1 MDKHYDPKAVE
12 TKWYAWWEKRGLF
25 HADPAQ
31 GGEPYCVMIPPPNV
45 TGILHM
51 GHALNN
57 AIQDILVRW
66 RRMEGRNTL
75 WMPGTDHAGIAT
87 QNVVEKALRKEGTG
101 RHDLGREA
109 FVQRVWAWR
118 KEYGGTIVHQLRQLG
133 ASCDWPRERFTMDEG
148 MSDAVTEVFCR
159 LYNEGLIYRGNYIVN
174 WCPRCHTAL
183 SDEESEHHDT
193 NGSLWHIRYPVSDGS
208 FVTVATTRP
217 ETMLGDTAVAVNPK
231 DERYTALLSKQVTL
245 PILGR
250 ALRVVADDYVDPVFG
265 TGVVKITPAHDPN
278 DFQVAQRHNLPSV
291 NVMNGDGTMND
302 EAGPYA
308 GMDRFACRK
317 KVVADL
323 EAQGL
328 LVKVEPHLH
337 AVGHCYRCDTVVEP
351 RLSLQWFVRMK
362 PLAAAA
368 IESVRNGQV
377 HFHPAR
383 WEKVYL
389 DWMENIRDWC
399 ISRQIW
405 WGHRIPVYTCHDCRH
420 EWAARTAPKACEKC
434 GADAEA
440 VSQDEDVLD
449 TWFSS
454 WLWPF
459 STLGWPRETVDLR
472 KYYPTHDLVTAPE
485 IIFFWVARMIM
496 AGHKFMGVAP
506 FRHVYIHGT
515 VRDDQGR
522 KMSKSLGNSIDPLGI
537 IEKYSADALRFSLM
551 MITATGQ
558 DVQVNLDKFEIGRN
572 FGTKIWNAA
581 RFLRLHMEKSP
592 GLDWRAL
599 AATAPQLDP
608 ALLTDDDRH
617 LLAKCD
623 AATRALTAHLEQF
636 RFQDGARLVYD
647 FVWSDFCDWYVEYA
661 KDDLYGENA
670 ARREQVLRLMTHV
683 FASALKLLHPYM
695 PFLTE
700 ELWHTM
706 GYGAAEESIM
716 TAAWPRP
723 LADALVAAYKMD
735 ERVTAYVDAKHE
747 LIGAGRTLRAE
758 YGIAPA
764 KQIRYVIHAVDAT
777 AAAQLERDR
786 RSLQALL
793 RAETLEIAAGGEA
806 KGMPGALCKLGT
818 IYLPLAGLI
827 DVSAEV
833 ARIKGELA
841 KTRGFLKGIEAKLG
855 NEGFVAKAPPA
866 VVEQQRAKRIELTE
880 TIARLERL
888 ATTLAAVRE

>member
-12 TKWYAWWEKRGLF
+12 AKWYAWWEQQGFF
-25 HADPAQ
+25 HAEPSRA
-31 GGEPYCVMIPPPNV
+31 GEPYCVMIPPPNV

-57 AIQDILVRW
+57 TVQDILVRW

-87 QNVVEKALRKEGTG
+87 QNVVEKALRKQGQSRRE
-101 RHDLGREA
+101 LGREA
-109 FVQRVWAWR
+109 FLQKVWAWR
-118 KEYGGTIVHQLRQLG
+118 QEYGGTIVRQLRQLG

-148 MSDAVTEVFCR
+148 LSEAVAEVFCR
-159 LYNEGLIYRGNYIVN
+159 LYDEGLIYRGNYIVN
-174 WCPRCHTAL
+174 WCSRCHTAL
-183 SDEESEHHDT
+183 SDEESEHRDT
-193 NGSLWHIRYPVSDGS
+193 QGNLWHIRYPVSDGS
-208 FVTVATTRP
+208 YVTVATTRP

-231 DERYTALLSKQVTL
+231 DERYAHLHGCTVTL

-250 ALRVVADDYVDPVFG
+250 TLRVVADDYVDRAFG

-278 DFQVAQRHNLPSV
+278 DFQVAQRHDLPSV
-291 NVMNGDGTMND
+291 NVMNGDGTMN
-302 EAGPYA
+302 EAAGPYA

-317 KVVADL
+317 QLVADL

-328 LVKVEPHLH
+328 LVKVEPHPH

-368 IESVRNGQV
+368 IEAVRSGQV
-377 HFHPAR
+377 QFTPKR

-389 DWMENIRDWC
+389 EWMENIRDWC

-405 WGHRIPVYTCHDCRH
+405 WGHRIPVYRCGECRH
-420 EWAARTAPKACEKC
+420 EWAAKQAPQACPKC
-434 GADAEA
+434 AAA
-440 VSQDEDVLD
+440 AIMQDEDVLD

-459 STLGWPRETVDLR
+459 STLGWPHDSAELR
-472 KYYPTHDLVTAPE
+472 KYYPTHDLVTASE

-496 AGHKFMGVAP
+496 AGCKFMGEPP

-522 KMSKSLGNSIDPLGI
+522 KMSKSLGNSIDPLDI
-537 IEKYSADALRFSLM
+537 IAKYSADSLRFSLM

-558 DVQVNLDKFEIGRN
+558 DVQVNMDKFEIGRN

-581 RFLRLHMEKSP
+581 RFLKLHMEKAD

-599 AATAPQLDP
+599 ATQTPHLDP

-623 AATRALTAHLEQF
+623 EAVVQVTAQLAQC
-636 RFQDGARLVYD
+636 RFQDGARLLYD
-647 FVWSDFCDWYVEYA
+647 FIWSSFCDWYVEYA
-661 KDDLYGENA
+661 KDDLYGEQL

-683 FASALKLLHPYM
+683 FATSLTLLHPYM

-700 ELWHTM
+700 ELWHAM
-706 GYGAAEESIM
+706 GYGTAEETIM
-716 TAAWPRP
+716 RAAWPQP
-723 LADALVAAYKMD
+723 LPAALATSWGMSA
-735 ERVTAYVDAKHE
+735 EVTAYVDAKHE
-747 LIGAGRTLRAE
+747 LIGAGRSLRAE
-758 YGIAPA
+758 YGIPPA
-764 KQIRYVIHAVDAT
+764 KQIRYVVHTREDAM
-777 AAAQLERDR
+777 AGRLARDS
-786 RSLQALL
+786 RSLHALL
-793 RAETLEIAAGGEA
+793 RAEQVEIVAGGEA
-806 KGMPGALCKLGT
+806 RGMPGLLGRLGM
-818 IYLPLAGLI
+818 IYLPLEGLI
-827 DVSAEV
+827 DIAAET
-833 ARIKGELA
+833 ARLQGELTKA
-841 KTRGFLKGIEAKLG
+841 RGFLQGIEAKLS
-855 NEGFVAKAPPA
+855 NEGFVAKAPPQ
-866 VVEQQRAKRIELTE
+866 VVEQQRVKQGELRE
-880 TIARLERL
+880 TIERLERL
-888 ATTLAAVRE
+888 ARTLAELKA

>member
-12 TKWYAWWEKRGLF
+12 GKWYAWWEARGLF
-25 HADPAQ
+25 RADAAH

-57 AIQDILVRW
+57 TIQDILVRW
-66 RRMEGRNTL
+66 RRMQGRNAL

-87 QNVVEKALRKEGTG
+87 QNVVEKALRKEGLD
-101 RHDLGREA
+101 RHTLGREA
-109 FVQRVWAWR
+109 FVQRVWEWR
-118 KEYGGTIVHQLRQLG
+118 KEYGGTIVRQLRQLG
-133 ASCDWPRERFTMDEG
+133 ASCDWPRERFTMDAGLSE
-148 MSDAVTEVFCR
+148 AVAEVFCR
-159 LYNEGLIYRGNYIVN
+159 LYDEGLIYRGNYIVN

-183 SDEESEHHDT
+183 SDEESEHRDT
-193 NGSLWHIRYPVSDGS
+193 NGSLWHIRYPVSDGT

-217 ETMLGDTAVAVNPK
+217 ETLLGDTAVAVNPK
-231 DERYTALLSKQVTL
+231 DERYAGLHGKTVTL

-250 ALRVVADDYVDPVFG
+250 ALRVVADDYVDPAFG

-278 DFQVAQRHNLPSV
+278 DFQVAQRHGLPSI
-291 NVMNGDGTMND
+291 NVMNGDATMN
-302 EAGPYA
+302 EAAGPYA
-308 GMDRFACRK
+308 GLDRFACRK
-317 KVVADL
+317 KLVADL

-328 LVKVEPHLH
+328 LARVEPHPL

-368 IESVRNGQV
+368 IESVRKGEVQ
-377 HFHPAR
+377 FHPAR
-383 WEKVYL
+383 WEKTYL

-405 WGHRIPVYTCHDCRH
+405 WGHRIPVYTCAGCQH
-420 EWAARTAPKACEKC
+420 EWAARTAPPTCPKC
-434 GADAEA
+434 GAAGDRIA
-440 VSQDEDVLD
+440 QDPDVLD

-459 STLGWPRETVDLR
+459 STLGWPRANADLR
-472 KYYPTHDLVTAPE
+472 TFYPTHDLVTAPE

-496 AGHKFMGVAP
+496 AGHKFMGAAP

-537 IEKYSADALRFSLM
+537 IEQYSADALRFSLM

-558 DVQVNLDKFEIGRN
+558 DVQVNPDKFEIGRN

-581 RFLRLHMEKSP
+581 RFLQLHMEKAP
-592 GLDWRAL
+592 ELDWHAL
-599 AATAPQLDP
+599 AAAEEPPVDP

-623 AATRALTAHLEQF
+623 AAVQEMTAHLEQF
-636 RFQDGARLVYD
+636 RFQDGARLIYD

-670 ARREQVLRLMTHV
+670 ARRAQVLRLMTHV
-683 FASALKLLHPYM
+683 FARALKLLHPYM

-700 ELWHTM
+700 ELWHAM
-706 GYGAAEESIM
+706 GYGTAEESIM
-716 TAAWPRP
+716 LAPWPRSLATAA
-723 LADALVAAYKMD
+723 ALGMR
-735 ERVTAYVDAKHE
+735 ESVTAFVESKHE
-747 LIGAGRTLRAE
+747 LIGAGRGLRAD
-758 YGIAPA
+758 YGIAPT
-764 KQIRYVIHAVDAT
+764 KPIRYVIHAVDAAS
-777 AAAQLERDR
+777 AALLERDR

-793 RAETLEIAAGGEA
+793 RAGTLEIVAGGEA
-806 KGMPGALCKLGT
+806 RGMPGALARLGT
-818 IYLPLAGLI
+818 IYLPLTGLI
-827 DVSAEV
+827 DVQAEIQRV
-833 ARIKGELA
+833 QGEIA
-841 KTRGFLKGIEAKLG
+841 KTRGFLKGIEAKLS
-855 NEGFVAKAPPA
+855 NEGFVAKAPPQ
-866 VVEQQRAKRIELTE
+866 VVEQQRAKRAELTE
-880 TIARLERL
+880 TLARLERL
-888 ATTLAAVRE
+888 EKTLGEVRG